1 MPTNPDAVYLG
12 HMASSVARIAEFV
25 ERVQRDEFDR
35 EWTLQ
40 NALIR
45 ELEILGEAA
54 GKLSAD
60 FVTANP
66 EIPWKEMTGLRHKL
80 IHDYFEVDLDIV
92 WRTATVNVPEI
103 AAFVRTA
110 LDEKNR

>member
-1 MPTNPDAVYLG
+1 MPTDPDTAYLG
-12 HMASSVARIAEFV
+12 HMASAVARIAEFV
-25 ERVQRDEFDR
+25 ERVQREEFDR

-45 ELEILGEAA
+45 ELEVLGEAA

-60 FVTANP
+60 FVRANP
-66 EIPWKEMTGLRHKL
+66 EVPWKEITGLGHKL
-80 IHDYFEVDLDIV
+80 IHDYFEVDLEVV

-103 AAFVRTA
+103 APFVTA
-110 LDEKNR
+110 AQGDKDG